1 MKLIDADAL
10 MEDIEIRMKSKE
22 NDFKA
27 VSELIAINRYIA
39 QISPVKKQD
48 SEWYQVEERLPKAK
62 EDVLVCTKSGWI
74 LIAWYGPNGQR
85 WQDRKSVV

>member
-39 QISPVKKQD
+39 QISP
-48 SEWYQVEERLPKAK
+48 E
-62 EDVLVCTKSGWI
+62 KSRIVSGIRWRSGCRRRKRMFWF
-74 LIAWYGPNGQR
+74 AQR
-85 WQDRKSVV
+85 AGGF